1 MLQWPSSN
9 RETTASARVLDLSRV
24 INRDWSTVSAE
35 A

>member
-24 INRDWSTVSAE
+24 MNRD
-35 A
+35 